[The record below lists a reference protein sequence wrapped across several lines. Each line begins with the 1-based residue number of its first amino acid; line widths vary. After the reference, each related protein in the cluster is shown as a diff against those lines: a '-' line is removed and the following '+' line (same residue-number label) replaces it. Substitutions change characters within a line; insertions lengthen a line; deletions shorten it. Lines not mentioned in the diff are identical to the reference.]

1 MLKKI
6 LVTFFFTDHFKRAP
20 VLETLSFPHQI
31 PKGIFQNPR
40 AGGSGFE
47 RENPNSDLHMY

>member
-6 LVTFFFTDHFKRAP
+6 LITFFFTDHFKRAP

-40 AGGSGFE
+40 AGGSGFQ